1 VVTYKA
7 ILTVDNRDLLLRPGM
22 TATAEIVT
30 QKIDQAL
37 TVPNAALRYR
47 PPRTAGNQGFS
58 ITNIFI
64 PRMPRFEKSSSGVN
78 VEGERSLWVLDNGV
92 PREVKVKT
100 GASDGQNTVV
110 LSGELKAGDA
120 VITGTRQAAP

>member
-1 VVTYKA
+1 
-7 ILTVDNRDLLLRPGM
+7 M

-30 QKIDQAL
+30 QEIDQAL
-37 TVPNAALRYR
+37 AVPNAALRYQ
-47 PPRTAGNQGFS
+47 PPRATGSQGFS
-58 ITNIFI
+58 ITNVFM

-78 VEGERSLWVLDNGV
+78 AEGERSLWVLDNGV

-110 LSGELKAGDA
+110 LSGELKEGDA
-120 VITGTRQAAP
+120 IITGTRQAAP